1 MANTVTLLSYANT
14 FGEWMVLT
22 NALAIENNTLATG
35 YYSKPS
41 GTLYLGDT
49 NTGLQVANN
58 AIVGGQLQ
66 VVGVGS
72 SGYIQNNLNV
82 GGNTYSKSVYVD
94 NTLTVN
100 GNFVITGT
108 TVYDTNRFA
117 INNGSPVGLN
127 SYYIVYRGTSGANAE
142 IRWNESSQYWD
153 ILDVNNGS
161 NYSQI
166 LTANLISDST
176 TSTSSNTMASSKAVN
191 TAYNKA
197 SGAVQTAFTTISANG
212 TSFTSVANTGTFTI
226 TSAVANG
233 INILNSATNTID
245 LGLRSSGVV
254 AGQYGS
260 TFAIPTI
267 TVDTFGR
274 VTAVSTN
281 TVSGTAATSGYSPN
295 AIIFANTTGY
305 LSNTS
310 SLQYTASN
318 NTLIV
323 ANVAVSGT
331 IANAKLQSYSETVN
345 TVSSIASANY
355 TIDLS
360 RANIYDITMGANV
373 TFTFSNAPA
382 AGTLKNCTI
391 ILRQG
396 SGGNKFATFTNAKYT
411 DGNPPV
417 LSTGAGQIDVLS
429 FFTIDGGSSYFG
441 SYSMANVS

>member
-14 FGEWMVLT
+14 FGEWMITT
-22 NALAIENNTLATG
+22 NGLVRENNDFG
-35 YYSKPS
+35 YNNYFKPT
-41 GTLYLGDT
+41 GTLYLNDP
-49 NTGLQVANN
+49 NLGLQVANN
-58 AIVGGQLQ
+58 VIIAGGLQ
-66 VVGVGS
+66 VQGVGS

-100 GNFVITGT
+100 GNFIITGT
-108 TVYDTNRFA
+108 TVYNTNKFS
-117 INNGSPVGLN
+117 INSGSAVGAN
-127 SYYIVYRGTSGANAE
+127 SYYIVYRGSSGANAE
-142 IRWNESSQYWD
+142 IRWNETSQYWD

-166 LTANLISDST
+166 LTANLVSDST
-176 TSTSSNTMASSKAVN
+176 TSTSSTTLASSKSVN
-191 TAYNKA
+191 DAFSKA
-197 SGAVQTAFTTISANG
+197 SGAVQKAFTTISANG
-212 TSFTSVANTGTFTI
+212 TSFTSAANTGTFTI
-226 TSAVANG
+226 TGATSNG

-245 LGLRSSGVV
+245 LGLRTTGVV

-260 TFAIPTI
+260 TSAIPTI

-274 VTAVSTN
+274 VTGVSTN

-310 SLQYTASN
+310 SLQYTAAN

-331 IANAKLQSYSETVN
+331 ISNAKLQSYSETVN

-373 TFTFSNAPA
+373 TFTFSNPPTS
-382 AGTLKNCTI
+382 GTLKNCTI

-396 SGGNKFATFTNAKYT
+396 TGGNKFATFTGAKYT
-411 DGNPPV
+411 DGAAPV
-417 LSTGAGQIDVLS
+417 LSKGASQIDVLS
-429 FFTIDGGSSYFG
+429 FFTIDGGTSYFG